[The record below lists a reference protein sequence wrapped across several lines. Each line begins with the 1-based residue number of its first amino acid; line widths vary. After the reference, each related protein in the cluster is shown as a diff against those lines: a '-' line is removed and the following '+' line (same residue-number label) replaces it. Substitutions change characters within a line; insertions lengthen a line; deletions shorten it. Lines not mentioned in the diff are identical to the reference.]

1 VLARIDHGFREEAVT
16 RDMHASFADGEI
28 DPRSVIDA
36 EPDPGSVAEEVL
48 RRFEAGELSYPT
60 PDA

>member
-1 VLARIDHGFREEAVT
+1 
-16 RDMHASFADGEI
+16 MHASFADGEI

-36 EPDPGSVAEEVL
+36 EPDPGSVVEELL